1 MECDELLRSNGLSDD
16 GQPEATVEAVRGSGG
31 SGRWGSEGTPRSLIL
46 VAAER
51 RGRRAARSGRPPCGV
66 CGPGRLVALA
76 VGLLLLLVGTL
87 GGRTAGDW
95 RADNVTAES
104 GAPRLEHAKVSMEVQ
119 LQEAAGCP
127 AADWQMGRMEPPMVE
142 DERKEGNPDVPFQF
156 NFDAEVT
163 TSFGGFEAV
172 SDPPFSVMTVVTQP
186 YSFDSGVKFNTI
198 SWGLL
203 PLVEPPVTKVEIGGT
218 NFIADTVSVFQ
229 TEADVT
235 PAYKLVLTGW
245 SAIGRRLSARRELD
259 VRRLQQVFRCPDGCE
274 IPIQY
279 VNDDFCDCSNCA
291 DELDWTCGTC
301 GAAAQEEENT
311 ATGVGVGVGVGT
323 ALALGIGLGVGLGTG
338 VGAGAGTASSAGTAG
353 LVGLVALAAQGL
365 LRLQT
370 QNTATLQDPNVVNAL
385 KDTIARLSGSGIAAA
400 MVELIINCANAGAT
414 SDMSAVPAVT
424 LPSGTGQPSLRQAME
439 RPGPS
444 ATPMLRVAR
453 RLQAMVGVCFQVQ
466 VEDSSAEEVCQTLSS
481 YDTNTVQTVLSSE
494 LLEAGVNPEEVSVV
508 GYDATPN
515 PRSYNPLEGA
525 DTNFFAPAPGID
537 LGRL

>member
-1 MECDELLRSNGLSDD
+1 MSNRALIRHESQARRTEKPLRDGATDASDND
-16 GQPEATVEAVRGSGG
+16 DDATGRGV
-31 SGRWGSEGTPRSLIL
+31 GTWFPCW
-46 VAAER
+46 AG
-51 RGRRAARSGRPPCGV
+51 GRRRALVLGIGGLALLALLALAARVLSRPEN
-66 CGPGRLVALA
+66 
-76 VGLLLLLVGTL
+76 GT
-87 GGRTAGDW
+87 
-95 RADNVTAES
+95 S
-104 GAPRLEHAKVSMEVQ
+104 
-119 LQEAAGCP
+119 LQ
-127 AADWQMGRMEPPMVE
+127 V
-142 DERKEGNPDVPFQF
+142 FS
-156 NFDAEVT
+156 T
-163 TSFGGFEAV
+163 FGGFLCTATPTFYQQV
-172 SDPPFSVMTVVTQP
+172 PVVAGSF
-186 YSFDSGVKFNTI
+186 SFDTEVDFNVGCQLVPLPEDPIDSRVEVTGKFF
-198 SWGLL
+198 
-203 PLVEPPVTKVEIGGT
+203 V
-218 NFIADTVSVFQ
+218 ADTLEVFAN
-229 TEADVT
+229 TLDT
-235 PAYKLVLTGW
+235 DPAWRITLTGW
-245 SAIGRRLSARRELD
+245 GAITRRLAYAEPGVERGS
-259 VRRLQQVFRCPDGCE
+259 RRLQSVFRCPDGCE

-279 VNDDFCDCSNCA
+279 VNDDFCDCSSCA
-291 DELDWTCGTC
+291 DEVDWTCGTC
-301 GAAAQEEENT
+301 GASAEQEEET
-311 ATGVGVGVGVGT
+311 AVGVGVGVGVSTG
-323 ALALGIGLGVGLGTG
+323 LALGIGLGVGLGTG
-338 VGAGAGTASSAGTAG
+338 IGAGTGTAG
-353 LVGLVALAAQGL
+353 TGAAGAAGVAGVAALAAQGL

-525 DTNFFAPAPGID
+525 DTNFFCSSTWH
-537 LGRL
+537 

>member
-1 MECDELLRSNGLSDD
+1 MPLSSIPSSMTQRSSR
-16 GQPEATVEAVRGSGG
+16 PSEASCARPRPRSISKCRWWQGASPLTQRWTLMSVANWTPSRSSRTHSTQIRLGG
-31 SGRWGSEGTPRSLIL
+31 SRSLVGVPL
-46 VAAER
+46 PGGLHTLSRALSAVPGGCKASFVA
-51 RGRRAARSGRPPCGV
+51 
-66 CGPGRLVALA
+66 
-76 VGLLLLLVGTL
+76 
-87 GGRTAGDW
+87 
-95 RADNVTAES
+95 
-104 GAPRLEHAKVSMEVQ
+104 
-119 LQEAAGCP
+119 
-127 AADWQMGRMEPPMVE
+127 QMGV
-142 DERKEGNPDVPFQF
+142 KYQF
-156 NFDAEVT
+156 NT
-163 TSFGGFEAV
+163 
-172 SDPPFSVMTVVTQP
+172 
-186 YSFDSGVKFNTI
+186 
-198 SWGLL
+198 
-203 PLVEPPVTKVEIGGT
+203 
-218 NFIADTVSVFQ
+218 
-229 TEADVT
+229 
-235 PAYKLVLTGW
+235 
-245 SAIGRRLSARRELD
+245 
-259 VRRLQQVFRCPDGCE
+259 
-274 IPIQY
+274 
-279 VNDDFCDCSNCA
+279 NDDFCDCSSCA
-291 DELDWTCGTC
+291 DEVDWTCGTC
-301 GAAAQEEENT
+301 GASAEQEEET
-311 ATGVGVGVGVGT
+311 AEEKEETAVGVGVGVGVSTG
-323 ALALGIGLGVGLGTG
+323 LALGIGLGVGLGTG
-338 VGAGAGTASSAGTAG
+338 IGAGTGTAG
-353 LVGLVALAAQGL
+353 TGAAGAAGVAGVAALAAQGL